1 VGAAYGGRGSTV
13 PSAKHDTTEK
23 RKERLRGR
31 CGAIELHFR
40 REHDR
45 PVNEDDRR
53 VFKTRLA
60 NERPAGWST
69 GVPFRE
75 ELEALGVKWTYKWHW
90 LVEGLMEKGRSLG
103 ELGLRDAAANQH
115 WGWSNPTGLIGS
127 CRVPLQVVPREAA
140 RGGSEVSGRGGAPR
154 NGAGRDGQGG
164 LARCGCEV
172 RSNRKERMEA
182 GRREVRGARLE
193 RDPRSVARGQV
204 CVGGVRE
211 AANLVRVYVT
221 EAKRV
226 HERKEV

>member
-127 CRVPLQVVPREAA
+127 CRVPLQVEWRKAV
-140 RGGSEVSGRGGAPR
+140 RGV
-154 NGAGRDGQGG
+154 GRDGQAGC
-164 LARCGCEV
+164 ARCAREAP
-172 RSNRKERMEA
+172 SDRKER
-182 GRREVRGARLE
+182 REVGVEGAPGAR
-193 RDPRSVARGQV
+193 SMARGQV
-204 CVGGVRE
+204 CVGRVRE
-211 AANLVRVYVT
+211 AANCTRGCVR
-221 EAKRV
+221 EAKCV
-226 HERKEV
+226 DERKEA